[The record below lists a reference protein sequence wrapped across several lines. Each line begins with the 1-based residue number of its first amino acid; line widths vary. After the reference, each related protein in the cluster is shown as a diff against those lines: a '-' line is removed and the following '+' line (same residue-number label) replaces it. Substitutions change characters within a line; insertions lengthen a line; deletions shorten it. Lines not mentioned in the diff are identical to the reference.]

1 VWLIMSKVQF
11 DFAGENFIVTGA
23 SSGMGRQVATELVEA
38 GAKVLGIALQE
49 KELQDLHEQYP
60 NIIPASLDVCDSVA
74 MEKAVHT
81 FAAEYGKIKGAV
93 HAAGIAG
100 LTPLRAYDENQA
112 KKIMEISFF
121 AGAKFM
127 QIVTSRKVCQ
137 DGASAVWFAS
147 ESAHKTDAGLF
158 AYSGTKAA
166 VVVAAKAFAKELA
179 KRRIRVNT
187 ISPGWVKTNMTKDL
201 GDTHNMDVISAFS
214 LFGYGEPEDVSGMVL
229 YLLSDRAKWITGAD
243 MQVSGGFGI

>member
-1 VWLIMSKVQF
+1 MSKVQF
-11 DFAGENFIVTGA
+11 DFTGEIFVVTGA
-23 SSGMGRQVATELVEA
+23 SSGMGRQVAIELVEA

-49 KELQDLHEQYP
+49 KELQDLHEHYP
-60 NIIPASLDVCDSVA
+60 NIIPAALDVCDSVA
-74 MEKAVHT
+74 METAVHT
-81 FAAEYGKIKGAV
+81 FVAEHGKIKGAV
-93 HAAGIAG
+93 HAAGITG

-127 QIVTSRKVCQ
+127 QIVTSRKVCK
-137 DGASAVWFAS
+137 DGAAAVWFAS
-147 ESAHKTDAGLF
+147 ESARATASAMF
-158 AYSGTKAA
+158 AYSGAKAA
-166 VVVAAKAFAKELA
+166 VVVAARTFAKELA
-179 KRRIRVNT
+179 KRKIRVNT

-201 GDTHNMDVISAFS
+201 GDTHNMDEIGASS
-214 LFGYGEPEDVSGMVL
+214 LFGFGEPEDVSGMVL